1 MFNHLR
7 STSYVPRLRSIS
19 LLVIIS
25 DLHLTDGTSSQT
37 IQPGA
42 FRIFKERL
50 SDLAYDASRRTDGS
64 YKPVETIDLILLGDI
79 FDLIRSSKWV
89 VNDDG
94 SPCLIRPWNDINS
107 QPFIDKIREIHTD
120 ILTHN
125 AESFSILKAISQQG
139 GVTIPPATSAGDM
152 QSVSRDPAD
161 PQRHSVTV
169 RTHYMVGNHDWFYH
183 LIGPAYDQMRQ
194 EVIEALGLYH
204 PADKPFP
211 HDLVEVPDLEGT
223 CATHNVYA
231 RHGDIYDTDNFDG
244 NRNASSLGDAVV
256 VEILNRFPTEVDLRL
271 GHELPQACLA
281 GLKELDNVR
290 PVLVIPVWINDVLE
304 RTCKN
309 RRQIQ
314 KVKDI
319 WDELADNFLRV
330 PFVQAHNERWKFPDQ
345 VDTLELALKFSKRI
359 PLRLVSQFIA
369 WFQKKSKSRVSYHKT
384 AFAEP
389 AFKHKTAK
397 YIVHGHTHHHEIVPL
412 DSSLVGGKPFN
423 QFYLNSGT
431 WRRVHELAQYKPEQ
445 QEFMGYYE
453 MTYFAFYTGTERK
466 GRPFEVWAGTLGVSE
481 NDN

>member
-1 MFNHLR
+1 M
-7 STSYVPRLRSIS
+7 
-19 LLVIIS
+19 LVIIS
-25 DLHLTDGTSSQT
+25 DLHLTDGTSGET

-50 SDLAYDASRRTDGS
+50 SDMAYDASKRADGR
-64 YKPVETIDLILLGDI
+64 YKPIETLDLILLGDI

-89 VNDDG
+89 VN
-94 SPCLIRPWNDINS
+94 SNNTPCHVRPWDNINS
-107 QPFIDKIREIHTD
+107 QPFIDKVREIHADT
-120 ILTHN
+120 LVHN
-125 AESFSILKAISQQG
+125 AKSLSILKALSQKD
-139 GVTIPPATSAGDM
+139 GVTIPPATPTDTVRH
-152 QSVSRDPAD
+152 VSRDPDD

-183 LIGPAYDQMRQ
+183 LTGSAYDQMRQ
-194 EVIEALGLYH
+194 EVINALGLCH
-204 PADKPFP
+204 PANKPFP
-211 HDLVEVPDLEGT
+211 YALSEVPDLEGT
-223 CATHNVYA
+223 CAIHNVYT

-256 VEILNRFPTEVDLRL
+256 VEILNRFPAEVELRL
-271 GHELPQACLA
+271 GHELPAACLA
-281 GLKELDNVR
+281 GLRELDNVR
-290 PVLVIPVWINDVLE
+290 PMLVIPVWINDVLE

-309 RRQIQ
+309 PQQIQ

-319 WDELADNFLRV
+319 WDELADNFLEV
-330 PFVQAHNERWKFPDQ
+330 PFVQSHNKPGKFPDQ

-359 PLRLVSQFIA
+359 PLRLASMFIA

-384 AFAEP
+384 AFAES
-389 AFKHKTAK
+389 AFKNKTAK

-453 MTYFAFYTGTERK
+453 MTYFAFYKGDERK
-466 GRPFEVWAGTLGVSE
+466 GRPFEVWAGTLGAKSI